1 MGSSKKRL
9 TVSEPQSNNHHSNA
23 TFSTL
28 MRVRKQE
35 KQLNIRDTKHGS
47 NMWVLIAKSF

>member
-9 TVSEPQSNNHHSNA
+9 TVSEPQSNNHHSNI

-35 KQLNIRDTKHGS
+35 KQLNIRDKKHGS
-47 NMWVLIAKSF
+47 NMWVLVAKSF